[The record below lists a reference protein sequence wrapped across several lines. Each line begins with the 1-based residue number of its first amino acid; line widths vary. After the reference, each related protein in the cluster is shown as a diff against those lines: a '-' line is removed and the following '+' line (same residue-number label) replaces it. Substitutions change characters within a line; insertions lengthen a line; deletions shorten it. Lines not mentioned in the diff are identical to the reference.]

1 MKKVKTAPHTTAYM
15 IKDLATKLYS
25 GGGSNPKFGR
35 MENAKVWLGRGPLVR
50 HILLLER
57 RALKGL
63 TQVDPATW
71 YIEEYELA
79 APREIS
85 PFTTY
90 PLDRIPQAKW
100 KRQQMEARPRRTW
113 STGDIDQSFE
123 RPADVPGKSSTVPPT
138 RPPREKTP
146 SESLSWIDRML
157 QNNS

>member
-63 TQVDPATW
+63 TSVDPATW

-79 APREIS
+79 APREIA
-85 PFTTY
+85 PFATY

-113 STGDIDQSFE
+113 NSGDISQDFVK
-123 RPADVPGKSSTVPPT
+123 PADMEGKRPNVPPT
-138 RPPREKTP
+138 RRRRENAETP
-146 SESLSWIDRML
+146 SLSWIDRML
-157 QNNS
+157 QNS